1 MYRGGGDTAD
11 GHLFKLGHLET
22 FPGGMETIPGGMQ
35 TFPGGMETFPG
46 GMETFPGGIIH
57 QLNFEG

>member
-46 GMETFPGGIIH
+46 GIIH